1 MSYLKT
7 LAAGTLLAGATIFGS
22 CTSTNNKP
30 QTNVSEAGYSTNI
43 KNDTLYI
50 RDTLK
55 ISDKPLK
62 FEGFEAYLPN
72 DTVWDSFSP
81 ESKFEYLGVSPES
94 SSDTLKYARDG
105 VAPDGTKVREI
116 FQIFKKS
123 ATDTIPTIER
133 IVKAIK

>member
-1 MSYLKT
+1 MSYFKT
-7 LAAGTLLAGATIFGS
+7 LAVGTILAGATIFGS

-50 RDTLK
+50 SDTLK

-62 FEGFEAYLPN
+62 LEGFEAYLPN
-72 DTVWDSFSP
+72 DTVWDSP
-81 ESKFEYLGVSPES
+81 YAGLSPES

-123 ATDTIPTIER
+123 ATDTIPKIER
-133 IVKAIK
+133 IIKAIK